1 MKYIKTI
8 NEFINESRSDK
19 LTLVSIKEDGSLFG
33 TSYYSKYVRGDHKFL
48 TIQSSINGNVGELEY
63 GMVDNNT
70 VEIISVFIRKEFRG
84 ERYGKSSINEFIRI
98 LKNPKIILKVTPQS
112 KSFWVRMGFKPMSG
126 TKDYY
131 ALE

>member
-8 NEFINESRSDK
+8 YEFINESISDK
-19 LTLVSIKEDGSLFG
+19 LTLISIKEDGSLFG

-48 TIQSSINGNVGELEY
+48 TIQSSINGSVGEIEY
-63 GMVDNNT
+63 GIVDNDT
-70 VEIISVFIRKEFRG
+70 VEIVSVFIRKEFRG
-84 ERYGKSSINEFIRI
+84 GKYGKSTLNEFKRI

-112 KSFWVRMGFKPMSG
+112 KSFWTHMGFRPMSG